1 MTAINFP
8 VNLSGTFH
16 TTVLFSVSAQ
26 APNSAITAQSVA
38 STVHLN
44 PMQLINVDT
53 SHTRHIQG
61 IQPAPVSAQGMQP
74 APFSTQGIQ
83 ATPIGTQGIQPPP
96 MSSQG
101 IHPAGSITT
110 QGVQTSSVSSQ
121 LVSSDAKPPGNIS
134 YLQ

>member
-1 MTAINFP
+1 MTALILFFSSFGFP
-8 VNLSGTFH
+8 FL
-16 TTVLFSVSAQ
+16 VSAQ

-61 IQPAPVSAQGMQP
+61 IQPAPVNAQGMQP
-74 APFSTQGIQ
+74 TPFSTQGIQ
-83 ATPIGTQGIQPPP
+83 ASPIGTQGIQQPPI
-96 MSSQG
+96 SSQG

-110 QGVQTSSVSSQ
+110 QGVQTSSVNSQ
-121 LVSSDAKPPGNIS
+121 HASSDAKPPGNVF
-134 YLQ
+134 YKCNH